1 MVRAFRTRMW
11 PIFSMLVCSLLGS
24 SPELAWAQGS
34 AAQTQQQAP
43 SSPAAGQS
51 GAKLVAQMPGP
62 LPAKDYVFPPV
73 ATRTLANGIRV
84 FVVNSPAMPAI
95 SVRLLLTSAGS
106 VNDPKGKPGIAA
118 MTAALINQGTE
129 KRSAQQIAEA
139 IDFVGGGLSATA
151 GEDSTDI
158 DTTVVKKDF
167 DLAMDLLSDITL
179 HANFR
184 PDELERQRQ
193 QLLSNLQ
200 VSYQDADYLASAAFQ
215 RLVFGDHP
223 YGLPTEGTP
232 GSVNAIGRDDIV
244 HFRDTYYSPNA
255 ALLAFSG
262 DISPDTAFAA
272 AEKYF
277 GSWQAK
283 GTPSAASV
291 ASRTTS
297 GLHITVIDKPDAVQ
311 TQIRVGKTGVRRSDP
326 DFIPLYVADRV
337 FGGSYNS
344 RLNTEVRVKKG
355 LTYGANSVFDT
366 RMLGGSFEASTFT
379 RTEATVQAVQLVV
392 DQMKSMAT
400 GNVRADELS
409 FARDYLV
416 GVYPI
421 QTETP
426 DEVAARVLMVAHYGL
441 PADYNQAY
449 QSHIAGVT
457 LEQVN
462 AMATK
467 YFDPSSLDI
476 VLAGNASQFRDEL
489 KKAFPGAAYDEIA
502 AAQLDLMQPNLR
514 KYVETVP
521 PSTPEALSQGKEF
534 MLAAAQA
541 TGGDALTKVQSL
553 EASARGEAAVGGTQ
567 VPVESKIYV
576 LFPDHLRVDTKLPF
590 GDVTQGYDG
599 KNGWLGNPQGS
610 QAVPPEMN
618 VEFARSVLLA
628 GGVGLFRAAVAGTL
642 QAQALGTRDLMGQ
655 QTEGVAISDGALEM
669 TIYLD
674 PSTHLLMGAR
684 FNQDTQQGKVE
695 SVEVW
700 SDFRDV
706 EGVKFPYHSVTYRAG
721 TKFSESTIQEVK
733 FNTNPVPSLFV
744 KPQ

>member
-1 MVRAFRTRMW
+1 M
-11 PIFSMLVCSLLGS
+11 IKS
-24 SPELAWAQGS
+24 
-34 AAQTQQQAP
+34 
-43 SSPAAGQS
+43 
-51 GAKLVAQMPGP
+51 
-62 LPAKDYVFPPV
+62 
-73 ATRTLANGIRV
+73 
-84 FVVNSPAMPAI
+84 
-95 SVRLLLTSAGS
+95 
-106 VNDPKGKPGIAA
+106 
-118 MTAALINQGTE
+118 
-129 KRSAQQIAEA
+129 
-139 IDFVGGGLSATA
+139 
-151 GEDSTDI
+151 
-158 DTTVVKKDF
+158 
-167 DLAMDLLSDITL
+167 
-179 HANFR
+179 
-184 PDELERQRQ
+184 
-193 QLLSNLQ
+193 
-200 VSYQDADYLASAAFQ
+200 
-215 RLVFGDHP
+215 
-223 YGLPTEGTP
+223 
-232 GSVNAIGRDDIV
+232 
-244 HFRDTYYSPNA
+244 
-255 ALLAFSG
+255 
-262 DISPDTAFAA
+262 
-272 AEKYF
+272 
-277 GSWQAK
+277 
-283 GTPSAASV
+283 
-291 ASRTTS
+291 
-297 GLHITVIDKPDAVQ
+297 DAVQ
-311 TQIRVGKTGVRRSDP
+311 TQIRVGKTGVRRNDP

-441 PADYNQAY
+441 PADYNQTY
-449 QSHIAGVT
+449 QSHIAAVT

-467 YFDPSSLDI
+467 YFDPASLDI

-489 KKAFPGAAYDEIA
+489 KKAFPGATYDEIS

-521 PSTPEALSQGKEF
+521 PSTPETLAKGKEF

-541 TGGDALTKVQSL
+541 TGGDALMKVQSF

-567 VPVESKIYV
+567 VPVESKIYI

-610 QAVPPEMN
+610 QAVPPGNERG
-618 VEFARSVLLA
+618 VRAKRAAGRRASGSSVLHWPARCRRKRLE
-628 GGVGLFRAAVAGTL
+628 
-642 QAQALGTRDLMGQ
+642 TRDLMGQ
-655 QTEGVAISDGALEM
+655 QTEGVAITDGALQM

-684 FNQDTQQGKVE
+684 FDQDTQQGKVE
-695 SVEVW
+695 SIEVW